1 MLKRVDHIEIVVQ
14 DLDAMAGFFQSMGFE
29 VIRRTEHHGGA
40 VELKLPGPDQV
51 IFELHTLEAEE
62 NPGINH
68 IAFLV
73 EDSPGTVAALRAR
86 GIEIDQEPFYFPA
99 TGRTLTNFRDPQG
112 FRVQFTEYVEAPG
125 Q

>member
-1 MLKRVDHIEIVVQ
+1 MLKRVDHIEIVVK
-14 DLDAMAGFFQSMGFE
+14 DLAHMSEFFQTLGFQ
-29 VIRRTEHHGGA
+29 VVRRTEHHGGA

-73 EDSPGTVAALRAR
+73 EDSQATVDALTAK
-86 GIEIDQEPFYFPA
+86 GIEFETGPYHFPA

-112 FRVQFTEYVEAPG
+112 FRVQFTEYVE
-125 Q
+125 

>member
-14 DLDAMAGFFQSMGFE
+14 DLEAMAEFFQKMGFE

-51 IFELHTLEAEE
+51 IFELHALEAEE

-73 EDSPGTVAALRAR
+73 EDSHNTVVALRDK
-86 GIEIDQEPFYFPA
+86 GIEFDKEPFYFPA

-112 FRVQFTEYVEAPG
+112 FRVQFTEYVETP
-125 Q
+125 